1 MLNTIIKKE
10 LLNNIFSFRFFAT
23 FILLIVIVSVTVFVL
38 TDDYVRR
45 LDEYSLRQRETE
57 NYLSQYA
64 HFNRVGG
71 IIEPSQPPIPFFSW
85 IRGLSSDVNIEEFN
99 NDPLPVMF
107 PLIDLVFIVT
117 ILLSLIA
124 LLFSY
129 DSICGEKEDGTL
141 KLMLSNNV
149 AKGKILLGKII
160 GGTLTLLIPFLVSL
174 AVGMII
180 ILLNPKVGW
189 GGADWAAFGLI
200 LIGSLVY
207 FALFYCLGLFIS
219 SLHHSSSS
227 SIMTSLFIW
236 VLLILVIPNLSPYVA
251 SFLAKSPSRI
261 KVNREVYMITSVER
275 DELGRKFLR
284 EKLPE
289 LLKKYPFLSENL
301 SQAERERRMAANPDY
316 KKAYQ
321 EYTQVVEEAWDEA
334 NRIQGAKAAEI
345 QEELSRKEEFQTRLS
360 SYISMISPLSN
371 FTYLATDLS
380 STGIRSLSYFSRI
393 ASQWGSAWDSYRI
406 QKLASLREKNPS
418 VDWWNTAVDISDR
431 PRFQYQQE
439 ALLDRFKGTIRFFAV
454 LIIFILIFFTAA
466 FFSFVRYDVR

>member
-261 KVNREVYMITSVER
+261 KVNREVYMITNVER